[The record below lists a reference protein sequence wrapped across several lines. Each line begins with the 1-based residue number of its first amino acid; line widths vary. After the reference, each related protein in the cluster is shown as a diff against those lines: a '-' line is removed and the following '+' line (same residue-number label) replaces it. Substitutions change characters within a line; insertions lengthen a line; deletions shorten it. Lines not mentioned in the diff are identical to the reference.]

1 MYEYKVLDLL
11 VNQCENTFNRMAKE
25 GWRVVTVSPNIAKG
39 AGVIA
44 TMERKIDQFGNPV
57 VD

>member
-11 VNQCENTFNRMAKE
+11 VNQCENTFKE